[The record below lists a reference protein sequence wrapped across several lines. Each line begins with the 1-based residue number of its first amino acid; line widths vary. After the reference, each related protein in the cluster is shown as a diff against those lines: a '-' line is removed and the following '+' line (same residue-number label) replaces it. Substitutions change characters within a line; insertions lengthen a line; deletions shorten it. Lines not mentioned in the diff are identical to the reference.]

1 MKGLNI
7 HLFVHDVNDAAVHRR
22 AAMLAASGANV
33 TTLGFVRG
41 EVHRKPVGTT
51 TVVLG
56 RTHNA
61 RFLHR
66 IGAVLR
72 QLLTIGRKS
81 TSANEADL
89 IIARNLE
96 MLLLGVVAA
105 RRTGRQTP
113 VVYECLDIHRLML
126 GGGIIARLLRALE
139 RRLAASCVGII
150 TSSPAYVEHYFHSTA
165 RINLPVV
172 LIENRVFGL
181 APLSASR
188 PPADAPPWVIAWNG
202 AIRCAKSLA
211 ILNEVTMRGEGSIR
225 VVIRGRVSYDQIP
238 DFDLVV
244 AANPWIDFRGAYR
257 YPDDLDAIYDQVHF
271 NWTIDMFWEGQNSTW
286 ALANRIYEGGRAGVV
301 PMAQRS
307 VETGHFYERL
317 GIGILLD
324 ELTALSVERA
334 ILSMATEDYAAMRRD
349 AAAVAKGVWT
359 MGEAECR
366 QLSSELQALIP
377 PKLSKD

>member
-7 HLFVHDVNDAAVHRR
+7 CLFVHDVNDAAVHRR
-22 AAMLAASGANV
+22 VAMLTASGANV
-33 TTLGFVRG
+33 TTLGFVRDDVRRIPDG
-41 EVHRKPVGTT
+41 SK

-56 RTHNA
+56 RTHNG

-72 QLLTIGRKS
+72 QVMTVGKGGA
-81 TSANEADL
+81 SAADADL

-96 MLLLGVVAA
+96 MLLLAFLAA
-105 RRTGRQTP
+105 KREGKRTP

-126 GGGIIARLLRALE
+126 GGGPVARLLRVLE
-139 RRLAASCVGII
+139 RRLAASCAGII
-150 TSSPAYVEHYFHSTA
+150 TSSPAYIEQYFHNIA
-165 RINLPVV
+165 GIDLPVV

-188 PPADAPPWVIAWNG
+188 PPADTPPWVIAWNG

-211 ILNEVTMRGEGSIR
+211 ILNEVTLQAQGSIR
-225 VVIRGRVSYDQIP
+225 VVIHGRVSYDQIP
-238 DFDLVV
+238 DFDRMV

-301 PMAQRS
+301 PIAQRS

-317 GIGILLD
+317 GLGVLLD
-324 ELTALSVERA
+324 DLTPSRVEHIIMSIRA
-334 ILSMATEDYAAMRRD
+334 EDYAALRRA
-349 AAAVAKGVWT
+349 AAAVPLDVWT
-359 MGEAECR
+359 MGETECR
-366 QLSSELQALIP
+366 QLSAQLHALI
-377 PKLSKD
+377 KV

>member
-7 HLFVHDVNDAAVHRR
+7 CLFVHDVNDAAVHRR
-22 AAMLAASGANV
+22 VAMLAASGANV
-33 TTLGFVRG
+33 TTLGFVRDD
-41 EVHRKPVGTT
+41 VHRMPEGSDA
-51 TVVLG
+51 VVLG

-72 QLLTIGRKS
+72 QVLTIGRREA
-81 TSANEADL
+81 SAANADL
-89 IIARNLE
+89 FIARNLE
-96 MLLLGVVAA
+96 MLLLAVIAA
-105 RRTGRQTP
+105 RRTGKRTP

-126 GGGIIARLLRALE
+126 GGGLVARLLRVLE
-139 RRLAASCVGII
+139 RHLAASCAGLI
-150 TSSPAYVEHYFHSTA
+150 TSSPAYVEHYFHDIA

-172 LIENRVFGL
+172 LVENRVFGL

-244 AANPWIDFRGAYR
+244 AANPWIDFRGPYT
-257 YPDDLDAIYDQVHF
+257 YPDDLDAIYDHVHF

-301 PMAQRS
+301 PIAQRS
-307 VETGHFYERL
+307 VETGQFFERL
-317 GIGILLD
+317 GIGVLLD
-324 ELTALSVERA
+324 DLTPTNVVRT
-334 ILSMATEDYAAMRRD
+334 IMSMRTEDYAALSGD
-349 AAAVAKGVWT
+349 AAAVPLGVWT
-359 MGEAECR
+359 MGAAECE
-366 QLSSELQALIP
+366 QLSSELHALIAK
-377 PKLSKD
+377 KLAQD

>member
-7 HLFVHDVNDAAVHRR
+7 RLFVHDVNDAAVHRR

-33 TTLGFVRG
+33 TTLGFVRDD
-41 EVHRKPVGTT
+41 VHRKPVGSA

-72 QLLTIGRKS
+72 QLRTIGRTE
-81 TSANEADL
+81 TSAAAADL

-96 MLLLGVVAA
+96 MLLLAVVAA
-105 RRTGRQTP
+105 RRTGRRTP

-126 GGGIIARLLRALE
+126 GGGLIARLLRALE
-139 RRLAASCVGII
+139 RQLAASCVGII
-150 TSSPAYVEHYFHSTA
+150 TSSPAYVHNYFHDIA
-165 RINLPVV
+165 RISLPAV

-181 APLSASR
+181 DPVSASH
-188 PPADAPPWVIAWNG
+188 PPSDAPPWVIAWNG

-211 ILNEVTMRGEGSIR
+211 ILNEVTMRAEGSIR
-225 VVIRGRVSYDQIP
+225 LVIRGRVSYDQIP
-238 DFDLVV
+238 DFDPVV
-244 AANPWIDFRGAYR
+244 AANPWIEFHGAYR

-301 PMAQRS
+301 PIAQRS
-307 VETGHFYERL
+307 VETGQFYERL
-317 GIGILLD
+317 GIGLLLD
-324 ELTALSVERA
+324 DLTPPSVERA
-334 ILSMATEDYAAMRRD
+334 ILSMRAEDYAALQRD
-349 AAAVAKGVWT
+349 AAAVPKGIWT

-366 QLSSELQALIP
+366 QLSSELEALIP
-377 PKLSKD
+377 RKLSKV